1 MRITHI
7 ITSLGDGGAENTLY
21 KICKYDTLNE
31 HIVISLKN
39 SGKYFSL
46 LNKLGVRVYCLN
58 LKFYSIHKFFY
69 LLILLNYL
77 KPDIVQTWLV
87 HADMIG
93 GIAAK
98 LAGIK
103 RIIWNIRYSNFKT
116 GKVKNLTII
125 LLKFL
130 PILSFWIPQLIIIV
144 SKNSKKIYKEK
155 GYDFKKLKFIPN
167 GYDLSILKPDK
178 VQKKNF
184 YKKIKVKKNI
194 PIIGNV
200 ARYDPKKDHSNLIRA
215 LSIIRSKKISFVCYL
230 FGSDVNRKNIKLVSE
245 IESLHLSKYIK
256 LSNQNNNISEVMNG
270 LDIHIQSSSYGE
282 GFPNVV
288 AEAMACGTPS
298 IVTNVGDA
306 SFIVGKTGWIVP
318 PNNPKKLARAIEMA
332 LLELGTKKWKKKRSI
347 KARLR
352 IQKTFKSAKCLSL
365 IINYGIK
372 FIEIVNL

>member
-1 MRITHI
+1 M
-7 ITSLGDGGAENTLY
+7 
-21 KICKYDTLNE
+21 
-31 HIVISLKN
+31 
-39 SGKYFSL
+39 
-46 LNKLGVRVYCLN
+46 
-58 LKFYSIHKFFY
+58 
-69 LLILLNYL
+69 

-98 LAGIK
+98 LVGIK
-103 RIIWNIRYSNFKT
+103 RIIWNIRYSNFKI

-144 SKNSKKIYKEK
+144 SKNSKKIYKDK

-200 ARYDPKKDHSNLIRA
+200 ARYDPKKDHSSLIRA

-230 FGSDVNRKNIKLVSE
+230 FGSDVNRKNI
-245 IESLHLSKYIK
+245 
-256 LSNQNNNISEVMNG
+256 
-270 LDIHIQSSSYGE
+270 
-282 GFPNVV
+282 
-288 AEAMACGTPS
+288 
-298 IVTNVGDA
+298 
-306 SFIVGKTGWIVP
+306 
-318 PNNPKKLARAIEMA
+318 
-332 LLELGTKKWKKKRSI
+332 
-347 KARLR
+347 
-352 IQKTFKSAKCLSL
+352 
-365 IINYGIK
+365 
-372 FIEIVNL
+372 